1 MLGKEHCS
9 AQAGETVPR
18 RAGLGGTPGRV
29 GAELCQEGVVSES
42 RLSPR
47 MHAHACC
54 CCGSEPCA
62 GVSSM
67 SPAASLPVRCP
78 GARRRAEPGKAGGT
92 ELRQD
97 RAP

>member
-1 MLGKEHCS
+1 MLGPGWGRLPKVGG
-9 AQAGETVPR
+9 Q
-18 RAGLGGTPGRV
+18 GGTPGRV
-29 GAELCQEGVVSES
+29 GAELCQKGVASES
-42 RLSPR
+42 GQSPR

-78 GARRRAEPGKAGGT
+78 GSRRRTEPGKAGGT
-92 ELRQD
+92 ELRRD
-97 RAP
+97 RAQ